1 MPIGA
6 SLYDPQGAA
15 VVPKVMEKA
24 KALNKQIHLPIDFLA
39 ADKFDKDSP
48 VNRAGELAK
57 KLFGL
62 NALGEPADAV
72 KKDRVTLAGGGFEAP
87 GSAYYTGSSEK
98 GEPPPRLHEHSQQQN
113 KRAEAHEIEQHF
125 DLGVPCPINENTKP
139 GRGQQ
144 GNRMERREKFA
155 EDKKQE
161 QQQNDRKVDREALG
175 ANEKF
180 VFRHSRPIDERKKER
195 INRHPVAV
203 LGHGVVALIHVP
215 RVAEV
220 CVLVAECCRRRL
232 FVATAVRL
240 NAVDRE
246 NHEHDERDRAPSH
259 RSSGLFA
266 YGVSHPRRIRLT
278 AIAAS
283 SNEINFETPF
293 IPCLPIQRV
302 KWLA

>member
-1 MPIGA
+1 MG
-6 SLYDPQGAA
+6 QT
-15 VVPKVMEKA
+15 
-24 KALNKQIHLPIDFLA
+24 
-39 ADKFDKDSP
+39 
-48 VNRAGELAK
+48 R
-57 KLFGL
+57 
-62 NALGEPADAV
+62 
-72 KKDRVTLAGGGFEAP
+72 RR
-87 GSAYYTGSSEK
+87 SSEK

-125 DLGVPCPINENTKP
+125 DLGVPCPINENTKR

-144 GNRMERREKFA
+144 RNRMKRREKFA
-155 EDKKQE
+155 EDEKQE
-161 QQQNDRKVDREALG
+161 QQQEDRKIDREALG

-180 VFRHSRPIDERKKER
+180 VFRHSRPVDERKKER

-259 RSSGLFA
+259 RSSGLFG